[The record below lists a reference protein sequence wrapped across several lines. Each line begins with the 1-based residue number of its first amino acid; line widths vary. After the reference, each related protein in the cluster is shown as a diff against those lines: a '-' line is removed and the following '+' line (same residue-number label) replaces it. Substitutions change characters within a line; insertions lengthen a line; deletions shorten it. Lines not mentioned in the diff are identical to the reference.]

1 MKIALVFP
9 GQGSQV
15 VGMGKDFFEN
25 FKESKLVFEEASDA
39 IHVDLKKLCFEG
51 PLEELTLTQNLQPA
65 LFTTETAMFRAIQ
78 VHTDL
83 NVACVAG
90 HSLGEYSALA
100 ATGSLSVTDGA
111 KLTRTR
117 GEAMQK
123 AVPVGTGSMAAI
135 LGMNAEQITEICGEA
150 QRASQEIAEPA
161 NFNANGQVVISGS
174 VKGVEAACALAKEKG
189 AKVIPLQV
197 SAPFHCSLMKPAQDV
212 MKPLLQATAFR
223 NPLWPVIANVTAEL
237 THDASAFASLLTE
250 QIVKSVM
257 WEQSMTKLRG
267 LGVEKLVEIGPGKV
281 LAGLLKRIDKEIS
294 AFNISSVEQ
303 LKTY

>member
-9 GQGSQV
+9 GQGSQA
-15 VGMGKDFFEN
+15 VGMAKDFFEN

-39 IHVDLKKLCFEG
+39 IKVDMKKLCFDG

-65 LFTTETAMFRAIQ
+65 LFTAEVAMFRAFQ
-78 VHTDL
+78 VHANLD
-83 NVACVAG
+83 VACVAG

-135 LGMNAEQITEICGEA
+135 LGMSAEQVTEICVAA
-150 QRASQEIAEPA
+150 QKVTDSVAEPA

-189 AKVIPLQV
+189 AKAIPLQV
-197 SAPFHCSLMKPAQDV
+197 SAPFHCSLMKPAQTV
-212 MKPLLQATAFR
+212 MKPLLQNTAFQK
-223 NPLWPVIANVTAEL
+223 PLWPVIANVTSEI
-237 THDASAFASLLTE
+237 THDAAAFSQLLTD

-257 WEQSMTKLRG
+257 WEQSMMKLRT

-281 LAGLLKRIDKEIS
+281 LSGLQKRIDKEIPVT
-294 AFNISSVEQ
+294 NISTVE
-303 LKTY
+303 LLRAY